1 MKSKL
6 AIREQT
12 GQMLIAG
19 FEGTR
24 LTPETEDLIR
34 NHHIGGLILFGRNY
48 ENPEQL
54 RCLIADLQKTA
65 LSSSTGLPLF
75 ISVDQEGGRV
85 ARLPAPFT
93 DYPPASCLG
102 HARSESLAFR
112 FGQALATELL
122 EVGINMDYAP
132 VLDVNTNPDNPIIG
146 DRAFSTD
153 PEWASRLG
161 AAFIRGFQETGMLA
175 VGKHFPGHGDTRLDS
190 HLDLPTVDRTLDILE
205 KVELMPFRDNIH
217 MPAVMTAHVMYPAWD
232 PQFPATF
239 SKIILQKVL
248 RQRLGFKGVIISD
261 DLEMKAVEKHWPV
274 ETIPALGVNAGVD
287 IFLICHSQEKIRNLH
302 NRLTEEVEQ
311 GAIPHQSI
319 EHSVTRIMKLKDTIK
334 PIPEKNSNLSS
345 WGDAHQKLAD
355 EMRSHLPIV

>member
-6 AIREQT
+6 SIREQT

-34 NHHIGGLILFGRNY
+34 NHHVGGLILFGRNY

-54 RCLIADLQKTA
+54 RQLIAELQKTA
-65 LSSSTGLPLF
+65 LASSTGRPLF

-85 ARLPAPFT
+85 ARLKAPFT

-112 FGQALATELL
+112 FGQALATELM

-132 VLDVNTNPDNPIIG
+132 VLDVNTNPENPIIG

-153 PEWASRLG
+153 PEWASRLS
-161 AAFIRGFQETGMLA
+161 AAFSRGFQETGILA

-190 HLDLPTVDRTLDILE
+190 HLDLPTVDRSADMLE
-205 KVELMPFRDNIH
+205 TVELTPFRENVH
-217 MPAVMTAHVMYPAWD
+217 LPAMMTAHVMYPAWD

-239 SKIILQKVL
+239 SKIILQDVL
-248 RQRLGFKGVIISD
+248 RQRLGFQGVIISD
-261 DLEMKAVEKHWPV
+261 DLEMKAVEKHWPF
-274 ETIPALGVNAGVD
+274 ESLPALGVAAGVD
-287 IFLICHSQEKIRNLH
+287 IFLICHSREKILSLH

-319 EHSVTRIMKLKDTIK
+319 EQSVARIMKLKDTIK
-334 PIPEKNSNLSS
+334 KTPDKNPKVSH
-345 WGDAHQKLAD
+345 WGDTHQKIAD
-355 EMRSHLPIV
+355 EMRSHLPLA

>member
-6 AIREQT
+6 SIREQT

-48 ENPEQL
+48 ESPEQL
-54 RCLIADLQKTA
+54 LQLITELQETA

-132 VLDVNTNPDNPIIG
+132 VLDVNTNPENPIIG
-146 DRAFSTD
+146 DRAFSPD
-153 PEWASRLG
+153 PEWASRLS
-161 AAFIRGFQETGMLA
+161 AAFIRGFQETGILP

-190 HLDLPTVDRTLDILE
+190 HLDLPTVDRPIHTLE
-205 KVELMPFRDNIH
+205 AVELMPFRENIH
-217 MPAVMTAHVMYPAWD
+217 MPAMMTAHVMYPAWD
-232 PQFPATF
+232 PQLPATF
-239 SKIILQKVL
+239 SKIILQEVL
-248 RQRLGFKGVIISD
+248 RQQLGFKGVIISD
-261 DLEMKAVEKHWPV
+261 DLEMKAIEKHWPF
-274 ETIPALGVNAGVD
+274 ESFPALGVAAGVD
-287 IFLICHSQEKIRNLH
+287 IFLICHSPEKIRSLH
-302 NRLTEEVEQ
+302 NRLAEDSEQ
-311 GAIPHQSI
+311 GNISSQSI
-319 EHSVTRIMKLKDTIK
+319 AQSVERIMKLKDTIK
-334 PIPEKNSNLSS
+334 IFPDKNPKSHP
-345 WGDAHQKLAD
+345 WAEVHQKIAD
-355 EMRSHLPIV
+355 EMRSHLPNA